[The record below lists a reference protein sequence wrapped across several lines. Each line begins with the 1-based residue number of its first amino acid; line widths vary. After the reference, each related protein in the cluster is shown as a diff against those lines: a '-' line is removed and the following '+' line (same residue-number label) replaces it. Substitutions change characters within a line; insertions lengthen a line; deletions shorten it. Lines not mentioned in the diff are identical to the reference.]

1 MLETTAVGTF
11 ATVSGAAKVLK
22 SEVAPKSLAVAIDG
36 VFSVGYNASTAAFTK
51 PRTSGAS
58 KKKTE
63 TTRVSKAKSKTLK
76 SQFRLVAKKYW
87 NRALRQWRYYYVR
100 V

>member
-1 MLETTAVGTF
+1 MV
-11 ATVSGAAKVLK
+11 
-22 SEVAPKSLAVAIDG
+22 VAIDG
-36 VFSVGYNASTAAFTK
+36 VFSVGYNVITAAFTRPK
-51 PRTSGAS
+51 TSGSS

-63 TTRVSKAKSKTLK
+63 TTKVSKAKSKTLK

>member
-22 SEVAPKSLAVAIDG
+22 SEVAPKSLVVAIDG
-36 VFSVGYNASTAAFTK
+36 VFSVVDNASAAAFTR
-51 PRTSGAS
+51 PRTSGSS

-63 TTRVSKAKSKTLK
+63 TTKVSKAKSKTSK
-76 SQFRLVAKKYW
+76 SRQRFEQRRYW
-87 NRALRQWRYYYVR
+87 NRALRQWRYYYVK

>member
-22 SEVAPKSLAVAIDG
+22 SEVSPKSLAVAIDG

-76 SQFRLVAKKYW
+76 SQQRFEQRRYW

>member
-1 MLETTAVGTF
+1 M
-11 ATVSGAAKVLK
+11 AKVLK
-22 SEVAPKSLAVAIDG
+22 SEVALKSLVVAIDG

-63 TTRVSKAKSKTLK
+63 TTRVSKAKSKTAK
-76 SQFRLVAKKYW
+76 SQQRFERRRYW
-87 NRALRQWRYYYVR
+87 NRALRQWRYYYVK